1 MEREIQRS
9 WFTLKLF
16 LYTTNGVFL
25 RLYKDAKSGKKR
37 TTTTKKK
44 KQAKKKWWSDFLNLI
59 RKEFEKRSI
68 MLRKK
73 LDNKFTE
80 HQHEHEL

>member
-37 TTTTKKK
+37 TTTTTTKKK
-44 KQAKKKWWSDFLNLI
+44 KQRKNGGLI
-59 RKEFEKRSI
+59 S
-68 MLRKK
+68 
-73 LDNKFTE
+73 
-80 HQHEHEL
+80 